1 MVLNNWTPT
10 CKNKSECRHKPYTF
24 RNSEWIIDLSVKCKP
39 IKFLENNKRENL
51 GDLRYGNAFL
61 NTTPMAQSM
70 KDLIDKL
77 NFTKI
82 KNCAGNDAFKR
93 IKRKSEGGRK

>member
-1 MVLNNWTPT
+1 
-10 CKNKSECRHKPYTF
+10 
-24 RNSEWIIDLSVKCKP
+24 
-39 IKFLENNKRENL
+39 
-51 GDLRYGNAFL
+51 
-61 NTTPMAQSM
+61 MAQSM

-93 IKRKSEGGRK
+93 IKRKSEGGRKYL